1 MFGMKGKQESVIK
14 WKQRCYPS

>member
-1 MFGMKGKQESVIK
+1 MSGMKFKREAVIK

>member
-1 MFGMKGKQESVIK
+1 MKGKQESVIK